1 MKEKRKF
8 YTIIFILNICLLFA
22 FNYLVFGAYYKYKYD
37 LGTDYL
43 QFTKTNKSKNSD
55 FSFLLDYED
64 LSLVAESNKDDSV
77 VALYD
82 PSMYYYTSSSKIISP
97 QDLRYFSK
105 DDYINK
111 KNVSVLLADQE
122 SILSG
127 KIDEKMQGL
136 EDKYSTNI
144 INTFDYKSAI
154 SSSSRNLKLIKNLF
168 SVNTS
173 DIDHIYMRNYLKEK
187 ESDLI
192 SHFEQA
198 GFKQNKDNIF
208 QLLQRFIVT
217 NWNTSLYTRAI
228 LLSLGIIYMI
238 LIFFTEIYSRRL
250 KKDVLISRIYGASLK
265 DYINLHVKD
274 HIAKVFLGLL
284 LSTILTIF
292 YLEIFGHRDI
302 KLDFIV
308 VSFVSVL
315 LITSFISIFKIIKYF
330 KMKLPQRGELW
341 VQVQSN

>member
-1 MKEKRKF
+1 MKEKRNF
-8 YTIIFILNICLLFA
+8 YLILFILNICLIFA
-22 FNYLVFGAYYKYKYD
+22 FNYLVSGAYYKYKYD

-43 QFTKTNKSKNSD
+43 QFTKTNTSKNSD
-55 FSFLLDYED
+55 FSFLLYYED
-64 LSLVAESNKDDSV
+64 LSLVAETNKDDSV
-77 VALYD
+77 VAIYD
-82 PSMYYYTSSSKIISP
+82 PSMHYYINSSKTNSSES
-97 QDLRYFSK
+97 LRYFSK

-111 KNVSVLLADQE
+111 KNVSVLLADLE
-122 SILSG
+122 SIFNG
-127 KIDEKMQGL
+127 KIDEKLQGF
-136 EDKYSTNI
+136 EDKYDTKI
-144 INTFDYKSAI
+144 INVLADNSAI
-154 SSSSRNLKLIKNLF
+154 AIENKNLKLIKNLF
-168 SVNTS
+168 SINTS
-173 DIDHIYMRNYLKEK
+173 DIDHIYMRNHPKEK
-187 ESDLI
+187 ENDLI

-198 GFKQNKDNIF
+198 GFKQNKDSLF
-208 QLLQRFIVT
+208 QLLQRFIVM
-217 NWNTSLYTRAI
+217 NWNTSLYTHAI

-265 DYINLHVKD
+265 DYINLHLKD
-274 HIAKVFLGLL
+274 HIVKVFLGLL
-284 LSTILTIF
+284 VSTILTIF

-315 LITSFISIFKIIKYF
+315 LITFFISIFKIIKYF

>member
-1 MKEKRKF
+1 MKEKRNF
-8 YTIIFILNICLLFA
+8 YLILFILNICLIFA
-22 FNYLVFGAYYKYKYD
+22 FNYLVLGAYYKYKYD

-43 QFTKTNKSKNSD
+43 QFTKTNKSKDSD

-64 LSLVAESNKDDSV
+64 LSLVAETNKDDSV

-111 KNVSVLLADQE
+111 KNVSMLLADLE
-122 SILSG
+122 SIFNG
-127 KIDEKMQGL
+127 KIDEKLHGF
-136 EDKYSTNI
+136 EDKYNTNI
-144 INTFDYKSAI
+144 INVLADNSAI
-154 SSSSRNLKLIKNLF
+154 AIENKNLKLIKNLF

-173 DIDHIYMRNYLKEK
+173 DIDHIYMRNHPKEK

-198 GFKQNKDNIF
+198 GFKQNKDSLL
-208 QLLQRFIVT
+208 QLLERFIVM

-265 DYINLHVKD
+265 DYINLHLKD
-274 HIAKVFLGLL
+274 HITKVFLGLL
-284 LSTILTIF
+284 VSTILTIF
-292 YLEIFGHRDI
+292 YFEIIGNRQI
-302 KLDFIV
+302 KLDFII

-315 LITSFISIFKIIKYF
+315 FITSFISIFKIIKYF
-330 KMKLPQRGELW
+330 KMKLPQRGEL
-341 VQVQSN
+341 

>member
-1 MKEKRKF
+1 MKEKKKF
-8 YTIIFILNICLLFA
+8 YTIIFILNVCLLFA
-22 FNYLVFGAYYKYKYD
+22 FNYLIFGAYYKYKYD

-43 QFTKTNKSKNSD
+43 QFTKANKSKNSD

-64 LSLVAESNKDDSV
+64 LSLVAETNKDDSV
-77 VALYD
+77 VAIYD
-82 PSMYYYTSSSKIISP
+82 PSMHYYINSSKVTSP
-97 QDLRYFSK
+97 QRLRYFSK

-127 KIDEKMQGL
+127 KIDEKL
-136 EDKYSTNI
+136 HAFEDKYSTNI
-144 INTFDYKSAI
+144 INTLDIKSAI
-154 SSSSRNLKLIKNLF
+154 SNASRNLKLIKNLF

-173 DIDHIYMRNYLKEK
+173 DIDHIYMRNYLKEE

-208 QLLQRFIVT
+208 QLLQRFIVM

-265 DYINLHVKD
+265 DYINLYLKD
-274 HIAKVFLGLL
+274 HVAKIFLL
-284 LSTILTIF
+284 LLVSTILTIF
-292 YLEIFGHRDI
+292 YFEIFGHRQI

-330 KMKLPQRGELW
+330 KMKLPQRGEL
-341 VQVQSN
+341 